1 MRVVKIGGAAL
12 TDAAWLDA
20 FAAQVARAATPL
32 VIVHGGG
39 PAINELSDRLGIPV
53 KWSGGRRVTTA
64 AALDVASMVL
74 SGRLNKRIV
83 GRLVG
88 AGADALGMSGED
100 GGLVSAEVAQG
111 GALGLVGQVVGVR
124 VELLE
129 RLVSQGM
136 VPVLSPICRGENGE
150 PLNVNADEVAAAVAV
165 AVRAPELLFVT
176 DVAGV
181 RDGAGVMRAELE
193 AQEARALIAADAA
206 KGGMA
211 VKLEAALTA
220 LSMGV
225 GVVRIGQVSALTA
238 ESSVT
243 RIRTAE
249 MRKAVLA

>member
-111 GALGLVGQVVGVR
+111 GALGLVGQVV
-124 VELLE
+124 ELLE

-238 ESSVT
+238 ESSGT